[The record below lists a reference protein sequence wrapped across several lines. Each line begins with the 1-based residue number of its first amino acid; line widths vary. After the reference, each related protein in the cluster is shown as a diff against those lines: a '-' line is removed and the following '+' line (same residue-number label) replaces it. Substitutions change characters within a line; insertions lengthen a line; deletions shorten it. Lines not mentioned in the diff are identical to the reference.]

1 MGSDVSRRARS
12 RTALDGTVCGRPS
25 PDPGG
30 ADIARAAGVPPQPR
44 LPEAFSQRG
53 SNVRQGAPVR
63 MQKTEMT
70 ELVLAAKKWKRLTWA
85 TLAERVGVSEMYIAS
100 CCYGENSM
108 APETAGK
115 LCSALDLDES
125 LKDAL
130 CEFPTKG
137 NSLEGKLVPTD
148 PLLYRFYEILCVY
161 GSSLKDV
168 IQEKCGD
175 GIMSAIDFTLE
186 VKKEEHSKGDRVVV
200 VMNGKFLPY
209 KRF

>member
-1 MGSDVSRRARS
+1 MMKKS
-12 RTALDGTVCGRPS
+12 L
-25 PDPGG
+25 
-30 ADIARAAGVPPQPR
+30 
-44 LPEAFSQRG
+44 
-53 SNVRQGAPVR
+53 
-63 MQKTEMT
+63 MT
-70 ELVLAAKKWKRLTWA
+70 ELVLAAKKRKKLTWA
-85 TLAERVGVSEMYIAS
+85 ALAERVGMSEMYVAS

-108 APETAGK
+108 VAETAEK

-125 LKDAL
+125 IRDAL
-130 CEFPTKG
+130 VEFPTKG
-137 NSLEGKLVPTD
+137 NSLEGKTVPTD

-175 GIMSAIDFTLE
+175 GIMSAIDFTLD
-186 VKKEEHSKGDRVVV
+186 VKKEENAKGDRIVV